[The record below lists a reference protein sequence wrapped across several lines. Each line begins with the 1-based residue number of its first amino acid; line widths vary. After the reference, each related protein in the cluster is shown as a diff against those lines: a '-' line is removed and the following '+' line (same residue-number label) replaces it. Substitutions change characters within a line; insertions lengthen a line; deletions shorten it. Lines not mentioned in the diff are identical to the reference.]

1 MCERFAFVNDRNFTD
16 QNLGGFW
23 YGEAC
28 QFSDFVGWLADDS
41 GVQSAIFQDN
51 VLNRFQ
57 LWPCSM

>member
-41 GVQSAIFQDN
+41 GVQSAIF
-51 VLNRFQ
+51 RITF
-57 LWPCSM
+57 